1 VDLVEEVA
9 QQQIIDLQ
17 QIEIGVVVGVSS
29 LQ

>member
-1 VDLVEEVA
+1 VDEVA